1 MSISQ
6 RSLADPSLVVKD
18 RRQTQPEARPWTR
31 RAACAGKTSL
41 FFAAAS
47 ERPETRVV
55 RELKASL
62 VCASCPVAT
71 PCREWA
77 REHREY
83 GFWGGESEEMRA
95 AAGFQARLPR
105 VARRPRRI
113 NPHRVA

>member
-1 MSISQ
+1 MSPSEH
-6 RSLADPSLVVKD
+6 SLAVKV
-18 RRQTQPEARPWTR
+18 RPPAQPEARPWTR
-31 RAACAGKTSL
+31 HAACIGKTSL
-41 FFAAAS
+41 FFAAPC

-55 RELKASL
+55 RELRASL
-62 VCASCPVAT
+62 VCASCPVAA
-71 PCREWA
+71 PCRAWA

-105 VARRPRRI
+105 VARRPRRV